1 VSWANANPIM
11 ATKLTSIAP
20 IPIPIIFLS
29 IVFSPHKVISMF
41 HKYET
46 IYKDLLKPIFFGF
59 KDMKRG
65 FGGMKLTRNFIY
77 FILLTISM
85 ELRNIKLWLPI
96 SLLALVV
103 VMSIIGYNVFQN
115 FTNDQ
120 TTNGHA
126 TCANM
131 IPNYVWWISL
141 ILMIIIIVPVSYYTI
156 SKRLE
161 EKMEKNLNVITK
173 MVDHRIKSGSK
184 KENSKTN
191 NNGSILKLLNLN
203 EKKVVEKIIENNG
216 SALQSEI
223 SRMEGMTKLKVHR
236 AVKELERK
244 GIVKLEQ
251 YGKTNR
257 IVLSDD
263 IRDIFSNK

>member
-1 VSWANANPIM
+1 
-11 ATKLTSIAP
+11 
-20 IPIPIIFLS
+20 
-29 IVFSPHKVISMF
+29 
-41 HKYET
+41 
-46 IYKDLLKPIFFGF
+46 
-59 KDMKRG
+59 MKRG
-65 FGGMKLTRNFIY
+65 FGDMKLTRNVIY
-77 FILLTISM
+77 FILPTISM

-103 VMSIIGYNVFQN
+103 MMSIGYSEFQN

-120 TTNGHA
+120 TTSRQA
-126 TCANM
+126 ICTNM

-141 ILMIIIIVPVSYYTI
+141 ILMIVIIVPISYYNV

-184 KENSKTN
+184 KENLKPN
-191 NNGSILKLLNLN
+191 NNGSILKLFNLN
-203 EKKVVEKIIENNG
+203 EKRVIEKLIETKG

-223 SRMEGMTKLKVHR
+223 GRMDGMTKLKVHR

-257 IVLSDD
+257 IILAKD
-263 IRDIFSNK
+263 IKDILK

>member
-1 VSWANANPIM
+1 
-11 ATKLTSIAP
+11 
-20 IPIPIIFLS
+20 
-29 IVFSPHKVISMF
+29 
-41 HKYET
+41 
-46 IYKDLLKPIFFGF
+46 
-59 KDMKRG
+59 MKRG

-77 FILLTISM
+77 LNLPTISM

-103 VMSIIGYNVFQN
+103 VMSIIGYSIFQN

-120 TTNGHA
+120 TTSRQA
-126 TCANM
+126 ICAHI

-141 ILMIIIIVPVSYYTI
+141 VLMIVIIVPISYYHI

-161 EKMEKNLNVITK
+161 ERMEKNLNVITK

-184 KENSKTN
+184 KENLKPN
-191 NNGSILKLLNLN
+191 NNDSILKLLNLN
-203 EKKVVEKIIENNG
+203 EKKVIEKLIETKG

-223 SRMEGMTKLKVHR
+223 GRMDGMTKLKAHR

-257 IVLSDD
+257 IILAKD
-263 IRDIFSNK
+263 IKEVILK

>member
-1 VSWANANPIM
+1 
-11 ATKLTSIAP
+11 
-20 IPIPIIFLS
+20 
-29 IVFSPHKVISMF
+29 
-41 HKYET
+41 
-46 IYKDLLKPIFFGF
+46 
-59 KDMKRG
+59 
-65 FGGMKLTRNFIY
+65 MKLGFRSMKSTRNFIY
-77 FILLTISM
+77 FILHIINM

-103 VMSIIGYNVFQN
+103 VMSIIGYSVFQN

-120 TTNGHA
+120 TTSRQA
-126 TCANM
+126 ICAQM

-141 ILMIIIIVPVSYYTI
+141 ILMIVIIVPISYYNI

-184 KENSKTN
+184 KENLKPN

-203 EKKVVEKIIENNG
+203 EKKVIEKLNETNG

-223 SRMEGMTKLKVHR
+223 GRMDGMTKLKAHR
-236 AVKELERK
+236 AVKELEQK
-244 GIVKLEQ
+244 GVVKLEQ

-257 IVLSDD
+257 IILAKD
-263 IRDIFSNK
+263 IKDILK

>member
-1 VSWANANPIM
+1 MFIETN
-11 ATKLTSIAP
+11 
-20 IPIPIIFLS
+20 IISF
-29 IVFSPHKVISMF
+29 KV
-41 HKYET
+41 
-46 IYKDLLKPIFFGF
+46 
-59 KDMKRG
+59 
-65 FGGMKLTRNFIY
+65 MKLGFRSMKSTRNFIY
-77 FILLTISM
+77 FILHTINM

-103 VMSIIGYNVFQN
+103 VMSIIGYSVFQN
-115 FTNDQ
+115 FTNNQ

-141 ILMIIIIVPVSYYTI
+141 ILMIIIIVPVSYYTT

-161 EKMEKNLNVITK
+161 EKMEKNLNAITK
-173 MVDHRIKSGSK
+173 MVDHRINSGSK
-184 KENSKTN
+184 KENLKLN

-203 EKKVVEKIIENNG
+203 EKKVIEKLNETKG

-223 SRMEGMTKLKVHR
+223 GRMDGMTKLKAHR
-236 AVKELERK
+236 AVKELEQK
-244 GIVKLEQ
+244 GVVKLEQ

-257 IVLSDD
+257 IILAKD
-263 IRDIFSNK
+263 IKDILK

>member
-1 VSWANANPIM
+1 
-11 ATKLTSIAP
+11 
-20 IPIPIIFLS
+20 
-29 IVFSPHKVISMF
+29 MF

-46 IYKDLLKPIFFGF
+46 IYKCSLKPIFFGF
-59 KDMKRG
+59 KAMKRG
-65 FGGMKLTRNFIY
+65 FGGMKLTRNVIY
-77 FILLTISM
+77 FILPTISM

-103 VMSIIGYNVFQN
+103 MMSIIGYSVFQN

-120 TTNGHA
+120 TTSRQAICTH
-126 TCANM
+126 M

-141 ILMIIIIVPVSYYTI
+141 ILMIVIIVPISYYNI

-184 KENSKTN
+184 KENLKPN
-191 NNGSILKLLNLN
+191 NNGSILKLFNLN
-203 EKKVVEKIIENNG
+203 EKRVIEKLIETKG

-223 SRMEGMTKLKVHR
+223 SRMDGMTKLKAHR

-257 IVLSDD
+257 IILAKD
-263 IRDIFSNK
+263 IKEVILK